1 MAQSN
6 IKQKTISGVIW
17 KFLEKFSIQ
26 LFTFLQSIV
35 MARLL
40 DPSDYGLIGMV
51 VILNAFC
58 AILVDAGMSNALIRK
73 NNRRK
78 EDYSTVFD
86 YNFVMN
92 IMMAIFM
99 VLKCNLM
106 RD

>member
-1 MAQSN
+1 
-6 IKQKTISGVIW
+6 
-17 KFLEKFSIQ
+17 
-26 LFTFLQSIV
+26 

-73 NNRRK
+73 NDRRK

>member
-40 DPSDYGLIGMV
+40 DPSDYGL
-51 VILNAFC
+51 NAFC

-73 NNRRK
+73 NDRRK